1 MKREFLQNL
10 KVGDQPL
17 TKEIIDAIMEE
28 YGKGINAEK
37 EKYSD
42 YETIKENLK
51 TAQEALEKAKEN
63 GATIEEAK
71 RAAEEWENKYK
82 KAVEE
87 HKAEKEEREFKAAV
101 ETALGKARGKN
112 SKAIMALMDLDA
124 LRGSKNREPD
134 IAAAVEALKK
144 ENGYLFDDE
153 GTPPPYAGGT
163 GTGGMKRQYTNE
175 ELEKMSM
182 SEYKAYRAGK
192 S

>member
-10 KVGDQPL
+10 KVGGQPL

-51 TAQEALEKAKEN
+51 TAQEALEKAKGN

-101 ETALGKARGKN
+101 ETALAKARGKN